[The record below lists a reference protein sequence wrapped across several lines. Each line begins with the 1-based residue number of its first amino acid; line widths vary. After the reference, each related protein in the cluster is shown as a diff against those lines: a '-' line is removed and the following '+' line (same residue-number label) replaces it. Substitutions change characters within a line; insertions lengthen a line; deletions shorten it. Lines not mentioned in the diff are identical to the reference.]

1 MQHKRKIFNLILSL
15 LVVLNLFGYLVM
27 FNVITTLTQIRDL
40 DRVYLKLFFESGKA
54 GNGPLQELNTYNQYF
69 EYRYFLL
76 AGLTLSLC
84 VLIVL
89 IYLNNRKKEE

>member
-15 LVVLNLFGYLVM
+15 LVILNLFGYLIM
-27 FNVITTLTQIRDL
+27 FNIISTLTKIRDL
-40 DRVYLKLFFESGKA
+40 DRVYLKLFFE
-54 GNGPLQELNTYNQYF
+54 NGPLQELNTYNQYF

-76 AGLTLSLC
+76 AGLTFSLC

>member
-15 LVVLNLFGYLVM
+15 LVILNLFGYLIM
-27 FNVITTLTQIRDL
+27 FNIISTLTQIRDL
-40 DRVYLKLFFESGKA
+40 DRVYLKLFFESRKA
-54 GNGPLQELNTYNQYF
+54 ENGPLQELNTYNQYF

-76 AGLTLSLC
+76 TGLTFSLC

>member
-15 LVVLNLFGYLVM
+15 LVILNLFGYLIM
-27 FNVITTLTQIRDL
+27 FNIISTLTKIRDL
-40 DRVYLKLFFESGKA
+40 DRVYLKLFFESRKA
-54 GNGPLQELNTYNQYF
+54 ENGTLQELNTYNQSF

-76 AGLTLSLC
+76 AGLTFSLC